1 MLILKGLPCDAAM
14 LRGIL
19 RHSWLKN
26 QILTMDA
33 GYVIQMRGR
42 PSLREEREAFERK
55 IRSGGEFESR
65 LGEARRLVREMVDG
79 FSPAQLVDSGPL
91 AGLSPEARAAVKSV
105 VHREYLSRTM
115 IEKCVGPAAAA
126 CDALE
131 VALREFSDD
140 WFRQP
145 YPGAV
150 VIRKRFEELQ
160 QRARALSDS
169 LGDLP
174 EGIVL
179 P

>member
-1 MLILKGLPCDAAM
+1 M

-42 PSLREEREAFERK
+42 PSLHEEREAFERK
-55 IRSGGEFESR
+55 IRPGGEFESR
-65 LGEARRLVREMVDG
+65 LGEARKLVREMVDG

-131 VALREFSDD
+131 DALRKFSDD

-160 QRARALSDS
+160 QRARALSES

>member
-1 MLILKGLPCDAAM
+1 MLILKGVPCNSAM

-42 PSLREEREAFERK
+42 PSLHEEREAFERK
-55 IRSGGEFESR
+55 IRPGGEFESR
-65 LGEARRLVREMVDG
+65 LGEARKLVREMVDG
-79 FSPAQLVDSGPL
+79 FSPAQLVDTGPL
-91 AGLSPEARAAVKSV
+91 AGLSPEARAAIKSV
-105 VHREYLSRTM
+105 LHREYLSRTM
-115 IEKCVGPAAAA
+115 IEKCAEPATAA

-131 VALREFSDD
+131 IALREFSDN
-140 WFRQP
+140 WFREP

-150 VIRKRFEELQ
+150 VIRKKFEELQ
-160 QRARALSDS
+160 LRARSLNDS